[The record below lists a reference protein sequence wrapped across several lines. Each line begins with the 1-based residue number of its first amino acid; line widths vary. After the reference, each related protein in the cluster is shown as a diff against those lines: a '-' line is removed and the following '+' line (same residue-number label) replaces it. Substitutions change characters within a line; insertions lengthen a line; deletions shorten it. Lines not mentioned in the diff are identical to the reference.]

1 MVWTPMEFLNI
12 RIDRDEEFI
21 TEVLNKCD
29 LFWFDIVSLE
39 LLTRKRENENI
50 NDTRKIYLWI
60 QQEMTVYQVVR
71 SLKHVKW

>member
-1 MVWTPMEFLNI
+1 MEFLNI
-12 RIDRDEEFI
+12 RIDRGDEFI

-39 LLTRKRENENI
+39 LLTRKSENENI

>member
-1 MVWTPMEFLNI
+1 MEFLNI
-12 RIDRDEEFI
+12 RIDRDDEFI

-39 LLTRKRENENI
+39 LLTRKSENENI

>member
-1 MVWTPMEFLNI
+1 MEFLNI
-12 RIDRDEEFI
+12 RIDRDDEFI

-29 LFWFDIVSLE
+29 LFWFDIVSVE